1 MYRKR
6 PATRYGGIKVG
17 LPLFRNN
24 ELFGVHR
31 IAICV
36 LHDFLLD
43 MNSDLGRNF
52 ISGFGDSYSSVPASR
67 CKFL

>member
-1 MYRKR
+1 MNRKE
-6 PATRYGGIKVG
+6 PATRFRGIKVG
-17 LPLFRNN
+17 LPLLGND

-31 IAICV
+31 ITICV

-43 MNSDLGRNF
+43 MNSDLGRDF